1 MWEGRQRQQSVRYRS
16 CVEQHRS
23 HPVGAI
29 LGGVRTQL
37 RPSRPP
43 LLRPMDTGI
52 CKNVRKRVRSFE
64 KVRNIAGQRR
74 ASGSGGVLVRRG
86 FCCFWS
92 RLRRRARYFTHTHA
106 VGIFLWRH
114 NAQTRAGRRQ
124 TAGGEGA
131 RRVSASR
138 RSPHVSPAL
147 SPLSAA
153 GFTAGET
160 PPSLEACPLPHESV
174 PR

>member
-23 HPVGAI
+23 HPVGAV

-37 RPSRPP
+37 SPSRPP

-86 FCCFWS
+86 FCSFWS
-92 RLRRRARYFTHTHA
+92 RLRRRARYFTHTH
-106 VGIFLWRH
+106 
-114 NAQTRAGRRQ
+114 TRSGFFCGDIMRKPVRVAGRPQ
-124 TAGGEGA
+124 AGKVHRGSPPADA
-131 RRVSASR
+131 RRMFLRLCRLFLLRDSR
-138 RSPHVSPAL
+138 Q
-147 SPLSAA
+147 
-153 GFTAGET
+153 
-160 PPSLEACPLPHESV
+160 
-174 PR
+174 